1 MVLSCGGTEVSSR
14 GSVRRGGH
22 VDQRIDTYY
31 CGEQGPRAPLPES
44 ILRLSLPSTMPIT
57 MHPGN
62 PLSLHQLA
70 VLVAVLYLVA
80 SAVLMLK
87 WWMR

>member
-1 MVLSCGGTEVSSR
+1 
-14 GSVRRGGH
+14 
-22 VDQRIDTYY
+22 
-31 CGEQGPRAPLPES
+31 
-44 ILRLSLPSTMPIT
+44 MPIT